1 MAFLGSLGKALG
13 LDSEFGK
20 GLVAGT
26 AKGLDVGFKDQIKRT
41 KDNIDNLV
49 NVSYQGAVEDQKRYN
64 KDLKN
69 NKETIDQII
78 ANVGGDKGASHPR
91 AVDAAQTLIKQ
102 YGGLKGA
109 LSYSENL
116 LNMSKFSGE
125 HPISILELG
134 ERTNNNN
141 PLSAMALAKST
152 VDPVVLPDVGAL
164 GKDAAVGIMK
174 LDFFGGG
181 DFAEKEISTRA
192 AALLKA
198 RGINIDE
205 TEMDLPPAL
214 KANIDPLIVGMRA
227 NTTEEKARLHIMHN
241 RLDKKDPEYN
251 TKSARILD
259 MIKNINNIEKDM
271 KSPIAGLSDTSIKSN
286 FNFLEREITQQH
298 FGTDGLKTNDLGQYI
313 GPNVKIE
320 QLKVI
325 KRHAAYYVNKMN
337 QAARMQ
343 KVTSA
348 EAGSIL
354 TKIREAVEKG
364 KQVIIGEDGKV
375 YISTESI
382 FNQSGYEGDKA
393 ILGIKEDK
401 PDMPGKDGD
410 KDGNKDENKDNDD
423 LLGTGDDISQEAIS
437 KGVATIKNQRLFKKN
452 RRAFIQS
459 TIGMRYLKA
468 LQGLLYLQRSK
479 TNTKY
484 SVQDSLDEALLLLGI
499 GRD

>member
-20 GLVAGT
+20 GLVAGA
-26 AKGLDVGFKDQIKRT
+26 AKGFDEGFKDDIKRT

-49 NVSYQGAVEDQKRYN
+49 NISYQGAVEEKKRYDKQLKEN
-64 KDLKN
+64 KD
-69 NKETIDQII
+69 IVDQII

-109 LSYSENL
+109 LTYSESL
-116 LNMSKFSGE
+116 LNMSRFSGE

-152 VDPVVLPDVGAL
+152 VDPVVLPDAGAL

-181 DFAEKEISTRA
+181 DFEKEISTRA
-192 AALLKA
+192 GALLKA
-198 RGINIDE
+198 RGVNINE
-205 TEMDLPPAL
+205 TQMDLPPAL
-214 KANIDPLIVGMRA
+214 KANIDPLIFGMRS
-227 NTTEEKARLHIMHN
+227 NVTEEKARLHIMHN
-241 RLDKKDPEYN
+241 KLDKKDPEYN

-271 KSPIAGLSDTSIKSN
+271 KSPIEGLSDSSIKSN
-286 FNFLEREITQQH
+286 FRFLEREITQQY
-298 FGTDGLKTNDLGQYI
+298 FGTDGLKTNDLGKYI

-320 QLKVI
+320 QLKVL
-325 KRHAAYYVNKMN
+325 KRHTAYYVNKLN

-354 TKIREAVEKG
+354 TKIREAVEKN

-375 YISTESI
+375 YVGIKSI
-382 FNQSGYEGDKA
+382 FDMPGYEGDKA
-393 ILGIKEDK
+393 ILGIKEGK
-401 PDMPGKDGD
+401 PNMPGKDGD
-410 KDGNKDENKDNDD
+410 KDKDEDDDNS
-423 LLGTGDDISQEAIS
+423 LLKLGGDISEEAIA
-437 KGVATIKNQRLFKKN
+437 KGLAIIKDQQLFKRN
-452 RRAFIQS
+452 RRAFVRS
-459 TIGMRYLKA
+459 KIGMEYLNE
-468 LQGLLYLQRSK
+468 LIGLLYLQR
-479 TNTKY
+479 TKKNDNY
-484 SVQDSLDEALLLLGI
+484 TVQDARTEALLLLGI
-499 GRD
+499 RD

>member
-20 GLVAGT
+20 GLITGT
-26 AKGLDVGFKDQIKRT
+26 ASSLDREFQDDIKRT

-49 NVSYQGAVEDQKRYN
+49 NISYQGAVEEKKRYDKQLKEN
-64 KDLKN
+64 KD
-69 NKETIDQII
+69 IVDQII

-109 LSYSENL
+109 LTYSESL
-116 LNMSKFSGE
+116 SNMSRFSGE

-141 PLSAMALAKST
+141 PLTAMALAKST
-152 VDPVVLPDVGAL
+152 VDPVVLPDAGAL

-192 AALLKA
+192 GALLKA
-198 RGINIDE
+198 RGVNINE
-205 TEMDLPPAL
+205 TQMDLPPAL
-214 KANIDPLIVGMRA
+214 KANIDPLIFGMRS
-227 NTTEEKARLHIMHN
+227 NVTEEKARLHIMHN
-241 RLDKKDPEYN
+241 KLDKKDPEYN

-259 MIKNINNIEKDM
+259 MIENINNIEKDM
-271 KSPIAGLSDTSIKSN
+271 KSPIEGLSDSSIKSN
-286 FNFLEREITQQH
+286 FNFLEREITQQY
-298 FGTDGLKTNDLGQYI
+298 FGTDGLKTNDLGKYI

-320 QLKVI
+320 QLKVL
-325 KRHAAYYVNKMN
+325 KRHASYYVNKLN

-375 YISTESI
+375 YIGTKSI
-382 FNQSGYEGDKA
+382 FDLPGYEGDKA
-393 ILGIKEDK
+393 ILGVKEDK

-410 KDGNKDENKDNDD
+410 KDKDKNDD
-423 LLGTGDDISQEAIS
+423 NSLLKLGEDISEEAIA
-437 KGVATIKNQRLFKKN
+437 KGVAIIRDQRLFKRN
-452 RRAFIQS
+452 RKAFVQS
-459 TIGMRYLKA
+459 KIGMEYLKE
-468 LQGLLYLQRSK
+468 LTGLLYLQR
-479 TNTKY
+479 TKNNNKY
-484 SVQDSLDEALLLLGI
+484 TLQDARTEALLLLGI
-499 GRD
+499 RD